1 MESKYEE
8 IREKVIKG
16 TKKAVEKIIIRSKKD
31 GQPLV
36 VSKRTKVTE

>member
-1 MESKYEE
+1 MEKEYEE

-16 TKKAVEKIIIRSKKD
+16 TKKAVEKVIINSKKN

-36 VSKRTKVTE
+36 VSNKTKVLE